1 MPGQVTDI
9 LQATP
14 SSERRPILVPVDF
27 SSCSEAALLFA
38 AHFAG
43 CAQAPLLVLHVVHEP
58 RQDPGFYRRA
68 AAGHSG
74 LMRPLE
80 DVAGDMLVDFMAEV
94 GRHESTRGT
103 LAAADTRLVSGLPA
117 RRIQEVALR
126 EDAALIVMGSHGR
139 TGLSRLAVGSV
150 AAEVARHSPVPVTV
164 VKGPGPQPGRMPA
177 EVIGSHEWWTRRA
190 PLRAV
195 NTAE

>member
-1 MPGQVTDI
+1 MTGQVTDTSKQPP
-9 LQATP
+9 L
-14 SSERRPILVPVDF
+14 SERRPILVPVDF

-58 RQDPGFYRRA
+58 RQDPGFYRR
-68 AAGHSG
+68 GRVHST

-80 DVAGDMLVDFMAEV
+80 DVARDMLTDFMAEV
-94 GRHESTRGT
+94 GRHDAIRTALSG
-103 LAAADTRLVSGLPA
+103 ADTRLVSGLPA
-117 RRIQEVALR
+117 RRIREVALR

-139 TGLSRLAVGSV
+139 TGLSRLTVGSV

-164 VKGPGPQPGRMPA
+164 VKGPGPQPSRLPA
-177 EVIGSHEWWTRRA
+177 EVIGSQEWWTRRA
-190 PLRAV
+190 PLQV
-195 NTAE
+195 VSIGE